1 MKKTIITICVMV
13 LSVAAFA
20 TDAPKAVKEAFAKKF
35 PSATNVK
42 WDKENAHEYEA
53 AFKQNGKSFSANYSD
68 KGDWLETESTIE
80 FNMLPQKIQQSF
92 KTNHKEAAV
101 KVAAKIETSKGV
113 TKYEVEFKS
122 GKKTVEEF
130 YAEDGSIIKA

>member
-35 PSATNVK
+35 PSATNIK

-53 AFKQNGKSFSANYSD
+53 EFKQNGKSFSANYSD
-68 KGDWLETESTIE
+68 KGEWLETESTIE

-92 KTNHKEAAV
+92 NTNHKGAAV
-101 KVAAKIETSKGV
+101 KAAAKIETSKGV
-113 TKYEVEFKS
+113 TKYEVEFKN
-122 GKKTVEEF
+122 GKKILEEL
-130 YAEDGSIIKA
+130 YTEDGSIIKG